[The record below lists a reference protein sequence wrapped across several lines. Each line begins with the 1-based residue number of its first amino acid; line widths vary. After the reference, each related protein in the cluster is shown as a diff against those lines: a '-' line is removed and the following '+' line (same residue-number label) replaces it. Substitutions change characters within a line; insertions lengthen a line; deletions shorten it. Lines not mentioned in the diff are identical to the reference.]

1 MGLIDS
7 KTEVKLM
14 RIYVLSLVCVVAL
27 AQRPAPKAV
36 PRPSPAKPAAA
47 ASANDL
53 DSVIELVKSGMP
65 EKLVVKTIQKSG
77 KSYALA
83 PADVLRLRK
92 AGVGNAV
99 IEAMMDASPAPAS
112 GASRSAPVVTEA
124 NPSSPPGDREP
135 TEKEMYAA
143 LKAGFDNANAYFKD
157 KEAACRSG
165 AYKRTNDP
173 ALAMMCL
180 AGALGTQGRG
190 GLRVG
195 ISGFRKIACSRAS
208 GRAGWNC
215 DYVAS
220 IETPGAAISPTMREL
235 AQDQVLHGRF
245 VYTGNQWVR
254 LD

>member
-1 MGLIDS
+1 
-7 KTEVKLM
+7 M
-14 RIYVLSLVCVVAL
+14 RIHFLFFACIAAL
-27 AQRPAPKAV
+27 AQKPAPKPA
-36 PRPSPAKPAAA
+36 PRPSQAKAAA
-47 ASANDL
+47 VSSGNDV
-53 DSVIELVKSGMP
+53 DAVIELVKNGVP
-65 EKLVVKTIQKSG
+65 ENLVVKTIQKSG
-77 KSYALA
+77 KSYTLA

-92 AGVGNAV
+92 AGVGDKV
-99 IEAMMDASPAPAS
+99 IEAMMDASPTPAS
-112 GASRSAPVVTEA
+112 R
-124 NPSSPPGDREP
+124 PSSTGAEAAPSSTSGDREP

-143 LKAGFDNANAYFKD
+143 LKAGFDNANAYMKD

-165 AYKRTNDP
+165 AYKRNNDP

-215 DYVAS
+215 DYVAT
-220 IETPGAAISPTMREL
+220 IETPGLATTPTMREL

-254 LD
+254 LE

>member
-1 MGLIDS
+1 
-7 KTEVKLM
+7 M
-14 RIYVLSLVCVVAL
+14 RIHFLFFACIAAL
-27 AQRPAPKAV
+27 AQKPAPKAA
-36 PRPSPAKPAAA
+36 PPPSQAKAAA
-47 ASANDL
+47 VSSTNDV
-53 DSVIELVKSGMP
+53 DAVIELVKSGTP
-65 EKLVVKTIQKSG
+65 ENLVVKTIQKSG
-77 KSYALA
+77 KSYTLA

-92 AGVGNAV
+92 AGVGDKV
-99 IEAMMDASPAPAS
+99 IEAMMDASPSPAHRSSSS
-112 GASRSAPVVTEA
+112 GAAAAEA
-124 NPSSPPGDREP
+124 APSSPAGDREP
-135 TEKEMYAA
+135 TEQEMYAA
-143 LKAGFDNANAYFKD
+143 LKAGFDNANAYMKD

-215 DYVAS
+215 DYVAT
-220 IETPGAAISPTMREL
+220 IETPGLATTPTMREL

-254 LD
+254 LE

>member
-1 MGLIDS
+1 
-7 KTEVKLM
+7 M
-14 RIYVLSLVCVVAL
+14 RMYVLFMVCIVAL
-27 AQRPAPKAV
+27 AQKPAPKTA
-36 PRPSPAKPAAA
+36 PQPSQAKPV
-47 ASANDL
+47 ASSPTNDL
-53 DSVIELVKSGMP
+53 DAVIELVKSGMP
-65 EKLVVKTIQKSG
+65 ENLVVKTIQKSG
-77 KSYALA
+77 KSYTLA
-83 PADVLRLRK
+83 PADVLRLRR
-92 AGVGNAV
+92 AGVSNAV
-99 IEAMMDASPAPAS
+99 IEAMMDAFPATSASKAPSSSGSTRSKPA
-112 GASRSAPVVTEA
+112 AAEE

-143 LKAGFDNANAYFKD
+143 LKAGFDNANAYLKD

-165 AYKRTNDP
+165 AYRRTNDP

-195 ISGFRKIACSRAS
+195 ISDFRKIACSRAS

-245 VYTGNQWVR
+245 VYTGTQWVK

>member
-1 MGLIDS
+1 
-7 KTEVKLM
+7 M
-14 RIYVLSLVCVVAL
+14 RTYILFFACIVAL
-27 AQRPAPKAV
+27 AQQPEPKAAS
-36 PRPSPAKPAAA
+36 RPVKAKPAATS
-47 ASANDL
+47 SANDV
-53 DSVIELVKSGMP
+53 DAIIELVKSGMP
-65 EKLVVKTIQKSG
+65 ENLVVKTVQKGG
-77 KSYALA
+77 KSYTLA

-112 GASRSAPVVTEA
+112 GPSKAKAVAAEEHLSAA
-124 NPSSPPGDREP
+124 PGDREP

-143 LKAGFDNANAYFKD
+143 LKAGFDNTNAYLKD

-165 AYKRTNDP
+165 AYKRSNDP

-195 ISGFRKIACSRAS
+195 ISDFRKIACSRAS

-245 VYTGNQWVR
+245 VYTGNQWVK